1 MAKDTEET
9 QAAAAVADSSDKT
22 QVQPVDFPDV
32 SDAAGAASTGQFDI
46 FLDVDAAVTVVLGK
60 AEIPVRRLLQLG
72 PGSVLELDKSI
83 EAPVDLYLQ
92 ETKFAEGDVVV
103 VDDCFAI
110 RIKQILGPENAPEA
124 PAAS

>member
-1 MAKDTEET
+1 MAKETKET
-9 QAAAAVADSSDKT
+9 QSEPAAADSADKT

-32 SDAAGAASTGQFDI
+32 SETDAVASTGQFDI

-72 PGSVLELDKSI
+72 PGAVLELNKSI

-110 RIKQILGPENAPEA
+110 RIKQIMGLENVPEA
-124 PAAS
+124 AAAS

>member
-1 MAKDTEET
+1 MAKET
-9 QAAAAVADSSDKT
+9 KEAQAAPVAADPTDKT
-22 QVQPVDFPDV
+22 QVQPVGFPDV
-32 SDAAGAASTGQFDI
+32 SDTDPVPSTGQFDI

-60 AEIPVRRLLQLG
+60 VEIPVRRLLQLG
-72 PGSVLELDKSI
+72 PGAVLELDKSI

-110 RIKQILGPENAPEA
+110 RIKQIMGLENASEA
-124 PAAS
+124 VSAS

>member
-1 MAKDTEET
+1 MAKETEET
-9 QAAAAVADSSDKT
+9 QAASAAEGSTDKT

-32 SDAAGAASTGQFDI
+32 SETDAVASTGQFDI

-60 AEIPVRRLLQLG
+60 VEIPVRRLLQLG
-72 PGSVLELDKSI
+72 PGAVLELDKSI

-110 RIKQILGPENAPEA
+110 RIKQIMGLENASGPV
-124 PAAS
+124 AAS

>member
-1 MAKDTEET
+1 MAKETEET
-9 QAAAAVADSSDKT
+9 QADSAAAGSADKT

-32 SDAAGAASTGQFDI
+32 SETDAVASTGQFDI

-72 PGSVLELDKSI
+72 PGAVLELNKSI

-103 VDDCFAI
+103 VDGCFAV
-110 RIKQILGPENAPEA
+110 RIKQIMGLENASEPV
-124 PAAS
+124 PAS

>member
-1 MAKDTEET
+1 MAKENKEA
-9 QAAAAVADSSDKT
+9 QEAPAAAGSPDKT
-22 QVQPVDFPDV
+22 QVRPVAFPDV
-32 SDAAGAASTGQFDI
+32 SDTNPVASTGQFDI

-60 AEIPVRRLLQLG
+60 VEIPVRRLLQLG
-72 PGSVLELDKSI
+72 PGAVLELDKSI

-110 RIKQILGPENAPEA
+110 RIKQIMGLENASEA
-124 PAAS
+124 VSAS

>member
-1 MAKDTEET
+1 MAKETKET
-9 QAAAAVADSSDKT
+9 QAAAGGAGDTDKT

-32 SDAAGAASTGQFDI
+32 SDTNPVASTGQFDI

-60 AEIPVRRLLQLG
+60 VEIPVRRLLQLG
-72 PGSVLELDKSI
+72 PGAVLELDKSI

-92 ETKFAEGDVVV
+92 ESKFAEGDVVV

-110 RIKQILGPENAPEA
+110 RIKQIMGLENASEA
-124 PAAS
+124 VPAS

>member
-1 MAKDTEET
+1 MAKETKDT
-9 QAAAAVADSSDKT
+9 QAAEGSADKT
-22 QVQPVDFPDV
+22 LVQPVDFPDV
-32 SDAAGAASTGQFDI
+32 SETDVTASTGQFDI

-72 PGSVLELDKSI
+72 PGAVLELDKSI

-103 VDDCFAI
+103 VD
-110 RIKQILGPENAPEA
+110 E
-124 PAAS
+124 